1 MAASIDTVIAY
12 LQDLADDA
20 LRSARE
26 TTSRIQY
33 GVAPAIRD
41 PELDYDPNKPNLGP
55 PPTFADLFPGDTTNE
70 TIKYLDNEVEEWID
84 KYFPELNACLRS
96 TPEEWLCGILTGSKP
111 FGLDKAVFDT
121 VWNEGRDRAYRAA
134 NTEVKTLEAEFS
146 NRGFSLP
153 PGTMVDMVIQAE
165 QRASQAIADI
175 NRTETVRAAEIKLDL
190 LKFAEEQ
197 AIKLKLG
204 IMDALRQFYVAWMQ
218 VPDKDIEKAR
228 IRAQAQASLYAA
240 LSSYYNVELGFEEL
254 RLRAAQADVA
264 AILDVDKN
272 KIAAFSSNRAA
283 DALANAVRGFS
294 DVSAAA
300 ANAGSTLVA
309 QISTGA

>member
-1 MAASIDTVIAY
+1 MAASIDDVIAY

-26 TTSRIQY
+26 TTSRIHGA
-33 GVAPAIRD
+33 GVPPIRD
-41 PELDYDPNKPNLGP
+41 PELDYDPTKPELGP
-55 PPTFADLFPGDTTNE
+55 PPTFADLFPGDTTDE
-70 TIKYLDNEVEEWID
+70 TIKYLDNEVEEWIA
-84 KYFPELNACLRS
+84 KYFPELNACLKS
-96 TPEEWLCGILTGSKP
+96 VPEEWLCGILTGSKP
-111 FGLDKAVFDT
+111 FGLDKSVFDT
-121 VWNEGRDRAYRAA
+121 IWNEGRDRAYRSA
-134 NTEVKTLEAEFS
+134 NSEVKTLEAEFS

-153 PGTMVDMVIQAE
+153 SGAMVDMTIQAE

-175 NRTETVRAAEIKLDL
+175 NRTETTRSAEIKLDL

-204 IMDALRQFYVAWMQ
+204 IMDALRQFYIAWMA

-254 RLRAAQADVA
+254 RLKAAQADVSA
-264 AILDVDKN
+264 VLEADKN
-272 KIAAFSSNRAA
+272 KITAFSSDRSAG
-283 DALANAVRGFS
+283 ALADAVRGFA

-309 QISTGA
+309 QVSTGA

>member
-1 MAASIDTVIAY
+1 MAASIDDVIAY

-26 TTSRIQY
+26 TTSRIHY
-33 GVAPAIRD
+33 GVTPPIRD
-41 PELDYDPNKPNLGP
+41 PELDYDPTKPNIGP
-55 PPTFADLFPGDTTNE
+55 PPTFSDLFPGDTTDE

-153 PGTMVDMVIQAE
+153 PGAMVDMVIQAE
-165 QRASQAIADI
+165 QRASQAIADV